1 MAYRVTIGPSA
12 LEDVDGIVSYLSGDL
27 GSPQAAQA
35 FRGRL
40 DQIVALLA
48 DMPDAFPPVDDRYLR
63 HRGYRKALAGNHVVV
78 YRVVELGATYVGG
91 ELDDDGTKRGVV
103 AIMRVFHGLQQ
114 WEDLL

>member
-1 MAYRVTIGPSA
+1 MAYRATIGPSA

-48 DMPDAFPPVDDRYLR
+48 DMPDAFPPVDDRYLC
-63 HRGYRKALAGNHVVV
+63 HRGYRKALAGNYVVV

-103 AIMRVFHGLQQ
+103 AIMRVFHGSQQ